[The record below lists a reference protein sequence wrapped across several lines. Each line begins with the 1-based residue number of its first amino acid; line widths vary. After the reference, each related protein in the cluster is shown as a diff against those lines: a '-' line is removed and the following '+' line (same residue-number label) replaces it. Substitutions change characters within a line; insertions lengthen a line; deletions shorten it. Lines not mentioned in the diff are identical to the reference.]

1 LKCIRFVHTP
11 KHGSWLNAAEIEIG
25 RVKRSGIKDRVRNIN
40 DLKKQIKQFARRRNK
55 NRDKINWNYT
65 SKEARA
71 RDKKVKT
78 RVKRSSRYA

>member
-1 LKCIRFVHTP
+1 LAER
-11 KHGSWLNAAEIEIG
+11 SEIEIG

-40 DLKKQIKQFARRRNK
+40 DFIKQIKQFVRRSNK
-55 NRDKINWNYT
+55 DRDKISWNFT

-71 RDKKVKT
+71 RDKKVKA